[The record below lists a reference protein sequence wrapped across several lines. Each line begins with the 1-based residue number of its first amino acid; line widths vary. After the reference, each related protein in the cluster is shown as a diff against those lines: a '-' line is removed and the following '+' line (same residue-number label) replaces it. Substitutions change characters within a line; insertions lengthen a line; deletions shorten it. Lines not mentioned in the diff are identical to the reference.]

1 METAVVATAI
11 TVMGLMVALGV
22 FLSYKVHITTETKQ
36 LLVVVVLN
44 IAVPSVILNGVFNTD
59 VSDQLLR
66 QVGIIFGLSI
76 IFHLGAIVFALL
88 FAKIAGFRST
98 FAKRMTVLAA
108 LGNTGFIGIPLC
120 ATIFGPTGG
129 LLAAIFDAGL
139 DFVIF
144 TVGLYLLQSGRSFR
158 LKQLKSLINLP
169 LAAVIIGI
177 SSAFLEL
184 EPPAVIRQLVEL
196 LSGLAAPLAMLYTGI
211 LLQQLLRRTGFR
223 VYPQIWF
230 PLTVRLLAIPALTLT
245 ILPFIPLEEM
255 TRNVVIVLSGMPT
268 FMLAAILF
276 TRYTDDEDSAVMTI
290 SFSTILSMGTI
301 PLVVYAASFLF

>member
-1 METAVVATAI
+1 MEVAVVATAI
-11 TVMGLMVALGV
+11 TVMGIMVALGV
-22 FLSYKVHITTETKQ
+22 LVASQIHITRETKQ
-36 LLVVVVLN
+36 LLVIVVLN

-66 QVGIIFGLSI
+66 QVAVIFVLSI
-76 IFHLGAIVFALL
+76 IFHLAAIGAALIFAR
-88 FAKIAGFRST
+88 IAGFKSD
-98 FAKRMTVLAA
+98 FAKRMTILAA

-144 TVGLYLLQSGRSFR
+144 TVGLYLLQSGRTFR
-158 LKQLKSLINLP
+158 LSQLKSLLNLP
-169 LAAVIIGI
+169 LAAVIVGI

-184 EPPAVIRQLVEL
+184 EPPAVLRQLVEL
-196 LSGLAAPLAMLYTGI
+196 LSGLAAPLAMLYIGI
-211 LLQQLLRRTGFR
+211 LLQQLLKRTGFR
-223 VYPQIWF
+223 VFPQIWF
-230 PLTVRLLAIPALTLT
+230 PLTVRLLLIPAVTLAV
-245 ILPFIPLEEM
+245 LPFLPLEEL

-276 TRYTDDEDSAVMTI
+276 SRYTDEEDTAVMTI
-290 SFSTILSMGTI
+290 SFSTILSLVTI
-301 PLVVYAASFLF
+301 PLIAYAATFLF